1 MDDLVDSVL
10 DKINDSPST
19 AKTKKGKIND
29 FEMRKLNKEITMAGK
44 KNAEKKRKLLGKLQE
59 LLAKVPVLPSS
70 LPTLFPSFPFFFLTS
85 YFLSFLVSFLSSFFH
100 FSDFH

>member
-59 LLAKVPVLPSS
+59 LLAKVPIRSFS
-70 LPTLFPSFPFFFLTS
+70 LFPHFLPFIIFSFIF
-85 YFLSFLVSFLSSFFH
+85 
-100 FSDFH
+100 